1 VIRFP
6 LVPVPVLALAAVAA
20 PAVAADRTI
29 GIGSFDR
36 LRVDGPFD
44 VRVTGGASPSA
55 RLTGEREAIDAVE
68 LRVEGGT
75 LIVRAGVNGW
85 GERPGGRAAADGPI
99 VVTLGTPALSVATA
113 NGGARVAVTRMRGD
127 RVALSVTGAGRL
139 SVDAVAA
146 TDLNATLIGA
156 GAIAVGGRAVRARL
170 VANGEG
176 AIDADRLDAGDALVR
191 LEGMGAIKAR
201 VRYTA
206 QVSNPGLGSIDVAG
220 PATCVVRGPA
230 AGPVRCQGP
239 RGN

>member
-6 LVPVPVLALAAVAA
+6 LVPLLVIALAAVAV
-20 PAVAADRTI
+20 PAAAADRTI

-146 TDLNATLIGA
+146 TDLNATL
-156 GAIAVGGRAVRARL
+156 

>member
-1 VIRFP
+1 MIRPAFLLAGA
-6 LVPVPVLALAAVAA
+6 LVAVPAS
-20 PAVAADRTI
+20 AADRTV
-29 GIGSFDR
+29 GTGSFDR
-36 LRVDGPFD
+36 LRVEGPFD
-44 VRVTGGASPSA
+44 VRVVGGASPSA
-55 RLTGEREAIDAVE
+55 RLSGERDAIDAVE

-75 LIVRAGVNGW
+75 MIVRAGVNGW
-85 GERPGGRAAADGPI
+85 GERRGGRAAADGPI
-99 VVTLGTPALSVATA
+99 VVTLGTPALAGVIA

-127 RVALSVTGAGRL
+127 RVDLSVTGAGRL
-139 SVDAVAA
+139 SVDEAAA
-146 TDLNATLIGA
+146 TDLNATVIGT
-156 GAIAVGGRAVRARL
+156 GAIVVGGKATRARL

-176 AIDADRLDAGDALVR
+176 GIDADRLDAGDALVR

-220 PATCVVRGPA
+220 PAKCVVRGPA

>member
-1 VIRFP
+1 MIAFVP
-6 LVPVPVLALAAVAA
+6 LATVAGAAVEALLDRAFGPDRHGRTAYKVRGTVAPIAA
-20 PAVAADRTI
+20 LSIAA
-29 GIGSFDR
+29 
-36 LRVDGPFD
+36 
-44 VRVTGGASPSA
+44 
-55 RLTGEREAIDAVE
+55 
-68 LRVEGGT
+68 VEGGT

-156 GAIAVGGRAVRARL
+156 GAIAVGGRAIRARL

-176 AIDADRLDAGDALVR
+176 VIDADRLDAGDALVR